1 MKTLQK
7 FIMLALLCLPSL
19 SIADHHGGDKQTRII
34 IQVDGELDSTKIAD
48 LILRVHE
55 NVDTDG
61 DVNVEVLVDDEGK
74 VEVNEAHVMI
84 LDGEPMQGMMQG
96 LHRMNKPLGMH
107 TMIGMP
113 PGQEMTPAV
122 AKCVLKSLGKVNSD
136 ASAMLL
142 HKACRALDRD
152 AK

>member
-34 IQVDGELDSTKIAD
+34 IQADGELDSKKLAA
-48 LILRVHE
+48 LMLRVHE

-61 DVNVEVLVDDEGK
+61 NVNVEMLVDDEGN
-74 VEVNEAHVMI
+74 VEIDKAHVMI
-84 LDGEPMQGMMQG
+84 LDGEPMQG
-96 LHRMNKPLGMH
+96 LHRMSKPHGMH
-107 TMIGMP
+107 AMIGIP
-113 PGQEMTPAV
+113 PGKEMTPAV

-136 ASAMLL
+136 AAAMLL